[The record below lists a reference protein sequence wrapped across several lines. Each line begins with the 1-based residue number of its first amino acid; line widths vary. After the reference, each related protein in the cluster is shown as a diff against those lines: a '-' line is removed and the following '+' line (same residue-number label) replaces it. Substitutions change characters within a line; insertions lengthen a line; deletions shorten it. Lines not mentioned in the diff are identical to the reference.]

1 MEAEF
6 RLRGNSLLIIYL
18 HILNRAETSTMLSIS
33 RTRENEDNRHSLQI
47 IFSQILSLS
56 DTDTLIT
63 NLLLYSLRILGTR
76 TYNVAGPYVHKGYM
90 SPKGILV

>member
-18 HILNRAETSTMLSIS
+18 HILNGAETSTILSIS
-33 RTRENEDNRHSLQI
+33 RTRENEDSRHSLQI

-56 DTDTLIT
+56 DTDALIT

-90 SPKGILV
+90 SPKGTLV